1 MEDKDIFNLEI
12 EKPKPRFT
20 IKEEDVSTTPAPA
33 AEKKNAEQ
41 PKQEIKVETKKEI
54 KKVEPKKE
62 EKPKTDEDI
71 VTLTKDLSIRQYPG
85 TWEHILTYKQIAK
98 EDKKNIIKGQV
109 PAIYKAGTEIKVLK
123 RINVIGEEVWGQ
135 TRSGYILLSKG
146 KDINYK

>member
-1 MEDKDIFNLEI
+1 MEEKDIFNLEI

-20 IKEEDVSTTPAPA
+20 IKGDDVSTTPAPA
-33 AEKKNAEQ
+33 AEKKNENQ
-41 PKQEIKVETKKEI
+41 PAQEIKVEPKVEAKKEI
-54 KKVEPKKE
+54 KKE

>member
-1 MEDKDIFNLEI
+1 MEEKDIFNLEI

-20 IKEEDVSTTPAPA
+20 IKEDNTPTTPVPA
-33 AEKKNAEQ
+33 VEKKNENQ
-41 PKQEIKVETKKEI
+41 SVQEIKVESKTEVKKEI
-54 KKVEPKKE
+54 KKE

-71 VTLTKDLSIRQYPG
+71 VILTKDLSIRQYPG

-109 PAIYKAGTEIKVLK
+109 PAIYKAGTEVKVLK

>member
-1 MEDKDIFNLEI
+1 MEEKDIFNLEI

-20 IKEEDVSTTPAPA
+20 IKEDDVSTTSVPA
-33 AEKKNAEQ
+33 AEKKNENQ
-41 PKQEIKVETKKEI
+41 PTQKIKVEPKVEAKKEI
-54 KKVEPKKE
+54 KKE

>member
-1 MEDKDIFNLEI
+1 MEEKDIFNLEI

-20 IKEEDVSTTPAPA
+20 IKEDDVSTTPVPA
-33 AEKKNAEQ
+33 VEKKNENQ
-41 PKQEIKVETKKEI
+41 PAQKTKVEPKVEVKKEI
-54 KKVEPKKE
+54 KKE

>member
-1 MEDKDIFNLEI
+1 MEEKDIFNLEI

-20 IKEEDVSTTPAPA
+20 IKEDDASTTLMPA
-33 AEKKNAEQ
+33 AEKKDENQ
-41 PKQEIKVETKKEI
+41 PAQKVEPKVEVKKEI
-54 KKVEPKKE
+54 KKE
-62 EKPKTDEDI
+62 EKSKTDEDI

-109 PAIYKAGTEIKVLK
+109 PAIYKAGTEVKVLK

>member
-20 IKEEDVSTTPAPA
+20 IKEEDVSTTPPPV

-62 EKPKTDEDI
+62 EKVKTDEDI
-71 VTLTKDLSIRQYPG
+71 VVLTKDLSIRQYPG

-109 PAIYKAGTEIKVLK
+109 PAIYKAGTEVKVLK

>member
-20 IKEEDVSTTPAPA
+20 IKEDNVSTTPAPA
-33 AEKKNAEQ
+33 AEKNEEQ
-41 PKQEIKVETKKEI
+41 PKQEIKVETKKEV
-54 KKVEPKKE
+54 KKIEPKKE
-62 EKPKTDEDI
+62 EKVKTDEDI
-71 VTLTKDLSIRQYPG
+71 VVLTKDLSIRQYPG

-109 PAIYKAGTEIKVLK
+109 PAIYKAGTEVKVLK

>member
-1 MEDKDIFNLEI
+1 MEEKDIFNLEI

-20 IKEEDVSTTPAPA
+20 IKEDDVSTTPVPA
-33 AEKKNAEQ
+33 AEKKNENQ
-41 PKQEIKVETKKEI
+41 PAQKTKVEPKVEAKKEI
-54 KKVEPKKE
+54 KKE

>member
-1 MEDKDIFNLEI
+1 MEEKDVFNLEI

-20 IKEEDVSTTPAPA
+20 IKEDDVSTTPVSA
-33 AEKKNAEQ
+33 AEKKNENQSA
-41 PKQEIKVETKKEI
+41 QEIKVEPKVEAKKEI
-54 KKVEPKKE
+54 KKE

-123 RINVIGEEVWGQ
+123 KINVIGEEVWGQ

>member
-1 MEDKDIFNLEI
+1 MEEKDIFNLEI

-20 IKEEDVSTTPAPA
+20 IKEDNTTTTPASA
-33 AEKKNAEQ
+33 AEKKNENQ
-41 PKQEIKVETKKEI
+41 PVQEIKVEPKVEAKKEI
-54 KKVEPKKE
+54 KKE
-62 EKPKTDEDI
+62 EKSKTDEDI

-135 TRSGYILLSKG
+135 TCSGYILLSKG

>member
-1 MEDKDIFNLEI
+1 MEEKDVFNLEI

-20 IKEEDVSTTPAPA
+20 IKEDDVSTTPAPA
-33 AEKKNAEQ
+33 AEKKNENQ
-41 PKQEIKVETKKEI
+41 PVQKIKVEPKVEAKKEI
-54 KKVEPKKE
+54 KKE

-71 VTLTKDLSIRQYPG
+71 VILTKDLSIRQYPG

>member
-1 MEDKDIFNLEI
+1 MEEKDIFNLEI

-20 IKEEDVSTTPAPA
+20 IKEDNTSTTSVP
-33 AEKKNAEQ
+33 AEKKNENQ
-41 PKQEIKVETKKEI
+41 SVQEIKVEPKAEVKKEI
-54 KKVEPKKE
+54 KKE

-71 VTLTKDLSIRQYPG
+71 VILTKDLSIRQYPG

-109 PAIYKAGTEIKVLK
+109 PAIYKAGTEVKVLK